1 MLLRMTVTRQVY
13 EASAKIELLSEF
25 KMGTVEEACE
35 YVHDSAAFV

>member
-1 MLLRMTVTRQVY
+1 MTVTRQYY
-13 EASAKIELLSEF
+13 EASAKIELHSEF

>member
-1 MLLRMTVTRQVY
+1 MTDTRQVY
-13 EASAKIELLSEF
+13 EASAKIELL